1 MAMHHNRVTWREGM
15 FLRPQHF
22 QQQQRHWDYQLQN
35 RLRSLTSFHYGI
47 LQLQIDEQLLQ
58 AGHLALSQGRA
69 LFADGT
75 FCHFPAVD
83 LAPPSR
89 HLSGETRPNQLIY
102 LALASDA
109 HPDSTRCEYQRHELR
124 DDHEPNRP
132 GTELEMAHLQPKI
145 LLEQDDRQGYLTL
158 PVARLLGQQVDGA
171 LLLDPHFLPCAMAV
185 AAMPPLQRALEEVV
199 LLLTERANYLS
210 RRLAAPQQQEIAEW
224 HDLLLL
230 QLLNRY
236 QPLLAHLA
244 QQPRVHPERL
254 FSQLAQLAAE
264 LATFTSEQRRP
275 AELMPYQ
282 HQAPQECFN
291 ALLAQIRL
299 ALGTVITPRA
309 IPLPLQSQ
317 PYGLWSGSLHALES
331 LTQVALVL
339 AVKAQ
344 LPQEQLHRQ
353 FPQQSKVATP
363 ERIHELIALQLP
375 GIPLQALPVVPRHLP
390 YHAGFSYFQLDLQSP
405 EWHGLSQGTQLALH
419 VAGEFP
425 ALELQ
430 LWAIRS

>member
-35 RLRSLTSFHYGI
+35 QLRALTSFHHGI
-47 LQLQIDEQLLQ
+47 LQLQLDEQLLQ
-58 AGHLALSQGRA
+58 AGHIAVHQGCA
-69 LFADGT
+69 LFADGS
-75 FCHFPAVD
+75 FCHFPAED

-89 HLSGETRPNQLIY
+89 HLTGEIQPNQLIY
-102 LALASDA
+102 LALASSDGSG
-109 HPDSTRCEYQRHELR
+109 STRYEYQQHDLR
-124 DDHEPNRP
+124 DEHEPHRP

-158 PVARLLGQQVDGA
+158 PIARLLGQQADGA
-171 LLLDPHFLPCAMAV
+171 LLLDPHFLPCALAG
-185 AAMPPLQRALEEVV
+185 AAMPPLQRALEEIV
-199 LLLTERANYLS
+199 LLLTERANHLS

-236 QPLLAHLA
+236 HPLLAHLA

-254 FSQLAQLAAE
+254 FDRLAQLAAE
-264 LATFTSEQRRP
+264 LATFTTEQRRP
-275 AELMPYQ
+275 AELIPYQ
-282 HQAPQECFN
+282 HQEPQECFT
-291 ALLAQIRL
+291 ALLSQIRL
-299 ALGTVITPRA
+299 ALGTVIAPRA
-309 IPLPLQSQ
+309 MPLPLQSQ
-317 PYGLWSGSLHALES
+317 PHGIWSCSLHALEP
-331 LTQVALVL
+331 LAQVTLVL
-339 AVKAQ
+339 AVKTQ

-353 FPQQSKVATP
+353 FPQQSKLASP
-363 ERIHELIALQLP
+363 ERIRELIALQLP
-375 GIPLQALPVVPRHLP
+375 GIPLQPLPVVPRHLP

-405 EWHGLSQGTQLALH
+405 EWHDLRQGTQLALH

-430 LWAIRS
+430 LWAIRG